1 MKCNWNKKTDEEGL
15 KDLIN
20 TMFPIYLYYLRDR
33 GYNLTCVEYQ
43 RNLVPIIKSGI
54 IKEELLEDLKWYIET
69 IEEELNIS
77 EENSILNK
85 LKNKKMEC
93 EK

>member
-77 EENSILNK
+77 EEDSILNK
-85 LKNKKMEC
+85 IKKQL
-93 EK
+93 

>member
-20 TMFPIYLYYLRDR
+20 TMFPIYLYYLKDR
-33 GYNLTCVEYQ
+33 GYNLTCIEYQ
-43 RNLVPIIKSGI
+43 RNLVPMLKSGI
-54 IKEELLEDLKWYIET
+54 IIEELIEELSWDIKS

-77 EENSILNK
+77 EEDSILNK
-85 LKNKKMEC
+85 IKKQL
-93 EK
+93 

>member
-43 RNLVPIIKSGI
+43 RNLIPMLKSGI
-54 IKEELLEDLKWYIET
+54 IKEDLIEDLNWYIKS

-77 EENSILNK
+77 EEDSILNE
-85 LKNKKMEC
+85 LKKR
-93 EK
+93 

>member
-77 EENSILNK
+77 KEDSILNK
-85 LKNKKMEC
+85 IKKTESD
-93 EK
+93 